1 MECCSAFL
9 LPILHTRFHTSF
21 VGTSLEQR
29 LLHSFMR
36 LSSRD
41 GTLLSTAAGLEPP
54 TCQTQ
59 PQNGEIYTTLQHKVS
74 SKLEVKRSKFIAVAA
89 PIYDEEGARAFLSEV
104 RDPRATHN
112 CWAYKLGEQYR
123 FNDDGE
129 PGGTAG
135 RPIHSAIVSS
145 GLDRVMAVVIRYF
158 GGIKLG
164 TGGLVRA
171 YGGVTSECL
180 KDAPTCVVKS
190 KVTMILGVPFDLLGS
205 IYPLLQSHQVG
216 NLKHE
221 YDAVGDGINRIKF
234 AVDFDKVDTLEQL
247 IKNSCHARV
256 TISRI

>member
-1 MECCSAFL
+1 MNWRILMECCSASL

-36 LSSRD
+36 LSSRH

-74 SKLEVKRSKFIAVAA
+74 SELEVKRSKFIAVAA
-89 PIYDEEGARAFLSEV
+89 PIYDEEGARAFLSE
-104 RDPRATHN
+104 
-112 CWAYKLGEQYR
+112 
-123 FNDDGE
+123 
-129 PGGTAG
+129 
-135 RPIHSAIVSS
+135 
-145 GLDRVMAVVIRYF
+145 
-158 GGIKLG
+158 
-164 TGGLVRA
+164 
-171 YGGVTSECL
+171 
-180 KDAPTCVVKS
+180 
-190 KVTMILGVPFDLLGS
+190 VTMILGVPFDLLGS

-221 YDAVGDGINRIKF
+221 YDVVGDGINQIKF